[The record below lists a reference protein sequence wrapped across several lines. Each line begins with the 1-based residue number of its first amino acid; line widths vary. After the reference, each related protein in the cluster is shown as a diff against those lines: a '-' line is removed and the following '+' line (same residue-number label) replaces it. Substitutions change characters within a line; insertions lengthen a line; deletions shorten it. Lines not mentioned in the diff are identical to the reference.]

1 MRILQVIQDL
11 APGGAERVVL
21 SLVAGLGAAGHAA
34 EVVVMPGPWRPANDV
49 RTHPLPH
56 LERHRERI
64 PGAAVG
70 LRRAMRAFRPDLVH
84 AHNPGMAAVASLAT
98 GRGRWPRTIVS
109 FHGVPDEEYPA
120 AARVLRLAGLPVV
133 GCGPGV
139 TAALAEHGV
148 RARATI
154 VNGVPPAPAA
164 LDRRA
169 LLEGWGHDPSAPL
182 VVAVGRLAPQK
193 DHATAIRALAG
204 VPGAVLAIVGGGAL
218 REELGR
224 AASETGVA
232 DRVVLTGPRDDARS
246 VLGAA
251 YVRAALPPAGRGCP

>member
-1 MRILQVIQDL
+1 MFVLSSRAENLPISILEAMAAGLPVVATRVGGVPELVDDGVTGLIVPPDDAAALAEAINALVEDAHLRVPLGAAGLERVRSVLPGRTRRHPHPVVVRGPMCIPQVIQDL

-34 EVVVMPGPWRPANDV
+34 EVVATPGPWRPANDV

-64 PGAAVG
+64 PAAAVV

-120 AARVLRLAGLPVV
+120 AARVLRLLGLPVV

-164 LDRRA
+164 L
-169 LLEGWGHDPSAPL
+169 
-182 VVAVGRLAPQK
+182 
-193 DHATAIRALAG
+193 
-204 VPGAVLAIVGGGAL
+204 
-218 REELGR
+218 
-224 AASETGVA
+224 
-232 DRVVLTGPRDDARS
+232 
-246 VLGAA
+246 
-251 YVRAALPPAGRGCP
+251 